1 MRRGDIEAIH
11 IADVQFDRNIIATR
25 NRKAKKV
32 MPERPIPE
40 SIMTELSNYVATL
53 PDGQERLFSYKFSA
67 KRWEEVRRAMGLSK
81 LQFHDLRNYAVTF
94 IMPSKVPHNGSL
106 GLKMAHITRFNKT
119 YSA

>member
-67 KRWEEVRRAMGLSK
+67 KRWEEVRRAM
-81 LQFHDLRNYAVTF
+81 RNYAVTF